1 MLGSRAEATPITYIE
16 TVTASGSIGPLGF
29 QSDLITITATADTTG
44 ITSPNAGELA
54 VNNLSATVNVAG
66 VGTFGFTSPTNTFDF
81 QTGTGTAGENSGTT
95 GVPGSD
101 ILDVASAVFTTY
113 DLATSLGPVSG
124 EPVYQFGRCI
134 PDDPLRRF
142 RGGIRDRL
150 DDRQRDLPGDF
161 GHARA
166 FVADP
171 VRPGRPGPGLGRASS
186 RLIATRHRRH
196 GAAEISAPCQNGRG
210 FFLRLSLRPLLCRP
224 PPHEANQMAL
234 TAARLHNTM

>member
-1 MLGSRAEATPITYIE
+1 MTKFATPIGGLLAPVLALAMLGSRAEATPITYIE

-124 EPVYQFGRCI
+124 EPVFSSGVVF
-134 PDDPLRRF
+134 PTTPF
-142 RGGIRDRL
+142 
-150 DDRQRDLPGDF
+150 GDF
-161 GHARA
+161 AGGFAIDSTTGNA
-166 FVADP
+166 TFQAILATP
-171 VRPGRPGPGLGRASS
+171 EPSSLILCGLG
-186 RLIATRHRRH
+186 
-196 GAAEISAPCQNGRG
+196 
-210 FFLRLSLRPLLCRP
+210 
-224 PPHEANQMAL
+224 AL
-234 TAARLHNTM
+234 GLAWAARRRG